1 LKSPKV
7 NKEEAERCRDMG
19 AAALRNGQ
27 YDRAV
32 KLLKKSL
39 SMYVLPGVEALLHQ
53 AEQRASSGTRSENN
67 TSSDTPQRTT
77 SSVNRSSSNATEGSD
92 GRAYTEDQ
100 AKLVS
105 EILRAKE
112 GGRGAHYRVLGV
124 STNASDSDLKKA
136 YRKRALQL
144 HPDKNSAPH
153 ADEAFKA
160 IGLAYAT
167 LSDPEKRNIYDR
179 FGDEDPDNRG
189 GGAAAA
195 RGPGGMHFRRAGAGE
210 VDPEEIF
217 NMFFGGM
224 PMHGGNRGGVHFYTT
239 GFGPGMRFGGAVPQR
254 QPNAQQQ
261 PAPSLM
267 AMFFNYLPFLIIM
280 AMSFMNLQN
289 NNGQAQNRYFS
300 LTVSFHSGKLK
311 SLQYLSLTKFDER

>member
-1 LKSPKV
+1 
-7 NKEEAERCRDMG
+7 MG

-27 YDRAV
+27 FERAV

-53 AEQRASSGTRSENN
+53 AEQRATSTTASEN
-67 TSSDTPQRTT
+67 TSSSTAQRTD
-77 SSVNRSSSNATEGSD
+77 SSVNRSSSNAAEGSD
-92 GRAYTEDQ
+92 GRAYTDEQ

-105 EILRAKE
+105 EVLRAKE
-112 GGRGAHYRVLGV
+112 GGQGAHYRVLGV
-124 STNASDSDLKKA
+124 STNATDSDLKKA

-167 LSDPEKRNIYDR
+167 LSDPEKRSLYDR
-179 FGDEDPDNRG
+179 FGDEDPDNR

-195 RGPGGMHFRRAGAGE
+195 RGPGGMHFRRAGGGE

-239 GFGPGMRFGGAVPQR
+239 GFGPGMRFGGAMPQR

-261 PAPSLM
+261 PVPSLM

-289 NNGQAQNRYFS
+289 NSGQAQNRYFS
-300 LTVSFHSGKLK
+300 LTVRFILEKLSFSNV
-311 SLQYLSLTKFDER
+311 FC